1 MVGVLKLFH
10 FLAYQAFV
18 RSYATYP
25 SRVKDIFHVKFLHLG
40 HLAKSFCLREAPGTL
55 TGTATST
62 KLDKRSKYVLYLF
75 YGSMLGMMCFS
86 VAYYS
91 ICTTT
96 IITKRLLICEFYVEF
111 SRQWQEIHPA
121 GK

>member
-1 MVGVLKLFH
+1 MTGVLKFDLRLFH

-25 SRVKDIFHVKFLHLG
+25 SRVKDTFHVKFLHLG

-62 KLDKRSKYVLYLF
+62 KLDKRSKYVLVLYLF
-75 YGSMLGMMCFS
+75 YGSILGMMCYS

-96 IITKRLLICEFYVEF
+96 TVTKRSLICEFYVEF
-111 SRQWQEIHPA
+111 SRLWQ
-121 GK
+121 